1 MPKLDLL
8 LLPLLGGYWFLNTF
22 NYTKFYHQRIERQRL
37 IFNSLIIGFF
47 LSILGLF
54 VDYILLHYFPHIREF
69 LGRLNPIEYSGL
81 NQSLLIFGISYPL
94 AKALNIIPKKYWL
107 SLIIEKWGDDF
118 EKLFWNSLKSKQ
130 DEDKLLMVTTNA
142 NKVYVGYV
150 NKISKP
156 IGNAHIT
163 IIPYFS
169 GYRDK
174 EDQQFFI
181 TTDYLSVLENFVI
194 NNNEELIDKKMG
206 IVIPRNEIS
215 MLSKFNISVFTAFNA
230 HQEDTERD
238 EEEPRDET
246 LM

>member
-22 NYTKFYHQRIERQRL
+22 NYTKYYHQRIERQRL

-47 LSILGLF
+47 LSLIGLTI
-54 VDYILLHYFPHIREF
+54 DYILLSKF
-69 LGRLNPIEYSGL
+69 LAFRKYLGELNPINYEGL
-81 NQSLLIFGISYPL
+81 NQALLIFAVSYPL
-94 AKALNIIPKKYWL
+94 AKLLNIIPNKYLL
-107 SLIIEKWGDDF
+107 SRIIERWGDDF
-118 EKLFWNSLKSKQ
+118 EKLFWNSLKSKH
-130 DEDKLLMVTTNA
+130 DEDKLLMVTTDT

-150 NKISKP
+150 NKISRP

-181 TTDYLSVLENFVI
+181 TTDYLSVLEEFI
-194 NNNEELIDKKMG
+194 KKDEEGLIDKRMG
-206 IVIPRNEIS
+206 VVIPRNEII
-215 MLSKFNISVFTAFNA
+215 MVSKFDIRVFNAFNPY
-230 HQEDTERD
+230 
-238 EEEPRDET
+238 EEESENEEALDS
-246 LM
+246 